1 MGLWDALKGQLIDI
15 VEWVEETPG
24 VLVHRF
30 DRRNNEIKNGAKL
43 VVRPGQKAVFVNEG
57 QIADMFMPGT
67 YSLTTANL
75 PILTTLL
82 SLPYGFKSWHKAE
95 VYFIKT
101 TEQLDRKWGT
111 PQPVTVRD
119 PDFDMIRL
127 RAFGNYAYKIGETN
141 DMISRFVGARSEY
154 RAEEFEAQIGSKVVS
169 ELSDSLGELKIPA
182 LDLPAKYNEIGE
194 RVKLNLNESL
204 ASLGIVVTIFTVTSI
219 NLPDNVN
226 EAIDKGGAASAMA
239 KKVGIWQQMQAADAM
254 RDAAKNQGGA
264 GAVMGMMMGGQMAG
278 MVNQNMYQQQPMQP
292 AYQQPPAAPA
302 MPPPPPAAPTFYVA
316 QNGQRLGPFDMA
328 ALQGM
333 AMNGSLTPATMV
345 WTAGM
350 ANWQAASTV
359 AALATIFGAVPPP
372 PPPPM
377 P

>member
-1 MGLWDALKGQLIDI
+1 MGFLDMLKGQLIDI
-15 VEWVEETPG
+15 VEWPEETPG

-30 DRRNNEIKNGAKL
+30 ERRENEIKNGAKL

-57 QIADMFMPGT
+57 KIADKFEPGT

-101 TEQLDRKWGT
+101 TEQLVRKWGT

-119 PDFDMIRL
+119 PDFDYIRL
-127 RAFGNYAYKIGETN
+127 RAFGNYAYRIGESN

-194 RVKLNLNESL
+194 RVKQNLNESI
-204 ASLGIVVTIFTVTSI
+204 ASLGIEVTIFTVTNI
-219 NLPDNVN
+219 NLPEEVN
-226 EAIDKGGAASAMA
+226 AAIDKSGAASAMA

-278 MVNQNMYQQQPMQP
+278 MVNQNMYQQPQYAPP
-292 AYQQPPAAPA
+292 QQQYA
-302 MPPPPPAAPTFYVA
+302 PPPPPPPPVA
-316 QNGQRLGPFDMA
+316 QTFFIAVNGQQQGPFGIPD
-328 ALQGM
+328 LQRM
-333 AMNGSLTPATMV
+333 AMAGTFTANSMV

-350 ANWQAASTV
+350 AGWQAAGTV
-359 AALATIFGAVPPP
+359 AALASLFGAVPPP

>member
-1 MGLWDALKGQLIDI
+1 MGFLDALKGQLIDI
-15 VEWVEETPG
+15 VEWTEETPG

-30 DRRNNEIKNGAKL
+30 ERRNNEIKNGAKL

-57 QIADMFMPGT
+57 KIADKFEPGT
-67 YSLTTANL
+67 YGLTTANL

-111 PQPVTVRD
+111 PQPITVRD
-119 PDFDMIRL
+119 PDFDIIRL
-127 RAFGNYAYKIGETN
+127 RAFGNYAYKVGESN

-169 ELSDSLGELKIPA
+169 ELSDSLGELQIPA
-182 LDLPAKYNEIGE
+182 LDLVAKYNEIGE
-194 RVKLNLNESL
+194 RVKLNLNNAL
-204 ASLGIVVTIFTVTSI
+204 ASFGVEITVFTVTNI
-219 NLPDNVN
+219 NLPETVTD
-226 EAIDKGGAASAMA
+226 AIDKGGAASAMA

-254 RDAAKNQGGA
+254 RDAANNPGGS

-278 MVNQNMYQQQPMQP
+278 MVNQNMYQQPQQP
-292 AYQQPPAAPA
+292 AYQQPAPQAAP
-302 MPPPPPAAPTFYVA
+302 PPPPPAAPTFYIA
-316 QNGQRLGPFDMA
+316 QNGQRLGPYGMA
-328 ALQGM
+328 DLQNM
-333 AMNGSLTPATMV
+333 AMNGTLTPATMV

-359 AALATIFGAVPPP
+359 AALSALFGAVPPP